1 MEVLVFILLSYGISN
16 IIVHGSI
23 FNGFREFWKSVSPN
37 FFGVLFSCMICTPFW
52 VGFILSTTFQLMGYD
67 NLSPLTHYGVDNI
80 FLSVFLD
87 GCFASGTVFLV
98 HIVEEWFELNAPRED

>member
-1 MEVLVFILLSYGISN
+1 
-16 IIVHGSI
+16 
-23 FNGFREFWKSVSPN
+23 
-37 FFGVLFSCMICTPFW
+37 
-52 VGFILSTTFQLMGYD
+52 MGYD
-67 NLSPLTHYGVDNI
+67 NLSPLAHYGVDNM